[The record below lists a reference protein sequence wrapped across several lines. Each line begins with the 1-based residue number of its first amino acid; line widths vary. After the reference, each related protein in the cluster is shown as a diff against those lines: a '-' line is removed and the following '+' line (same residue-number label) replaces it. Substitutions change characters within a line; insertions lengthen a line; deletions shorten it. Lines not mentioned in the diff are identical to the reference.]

1 MFCNIAKMHVVGTLK
16 EPVKRCGECGL
27 RHRLGDVQMIKYSL
41 EKKVDCVRLV
51 DLFKQVDWSNK
62 TSDLERLKLMI
73 ENSQIVVTA
82 WDHEKMVG
90 FARCITDYVFNAQ
103 INNVV
108 VDQEYRGRGIGKE
121 LISRILQS
129 SNKVT
134 YILRGD
140 PENIGFYKQIG
151 FKDTDLSLVFNR
163 FE

>member
-1 MFCNIAKMHVVGTLK
+1 
-16 EPVKRCGECGL
+16 
-27 RHRLGDVQMIKYSL
+27 MIKYSL
-41 EKKVDCVRLV
+41 EEKVDYECLL
-51 DLFKQVDWSNK
+51 DLFKQVDWSDK
-62 TSDLERLKLMI
+62 TSDLERLKLMV

-82 WDHEKMVG
+82 WDDEKMVG
-90 FARCITDYVFNAQ
+90 FARCVTDYVFNGQ

-121 LISRILQS
+121 LITCILSS

-151 FKDTDLSLVFNR
+151 FRDTDLSLVFNR
-163 FE
+163 YE